1 MELNQNTESTAY
13 EVKDDDN
20 LEEKDLKRSFLF
32 GGEDEAKNGREPGME
47 GSPAGG
53 QRFGHNSNT
62 PSGDDKNNP
71 SQLVGNN
78 NGYMSRTEPS
88 DEHPENNNF
97 KDANQLGQSNYA
109 QVADAATTGRSDTEN
124 TGPQKDSKEDSGNKD
139 EAEVSYQEGTAD
151 GDDANI
157 PGPNEV
163 PDQQKVGE

>member
-1 MELNQNTESTAY
+1 METNQNNQPNAY
-13 EVKDDDN
+13 QVKDDDN
-20 LEEKDLKRSFLF
+20 LEEKDLKRPFLF
-32 GGEDEAKNGREPGME
+32 GGEDDAKTGDEPGME

-97 KDANQLGQSNYA
+97 KDASQLGQPNYTQA
-109 QVADAATTGRSDTEN
+109 ADAANTGQSDTEN
-124 TGPQKDSKEDSGNKD
+124 TGPQKDNNEDKGNYN
-139 EAEVSYQEGTAD
+139 EAGLSYQEGTAD
-151 GDDANI
+151 GDDVNI
-157 PGPNEV
+157 PGTNEI
-163 PDQQKVGE
+163 PDRQKVAE